1 MIKPRTYMLFRQS
14 FVCPIKTARGVWTD
28 RVSLVLRQDHE
39 NGFTS
44 FGEVSALPGFFDFS
58 LKDAQEEAEQWS
70 REGGHI
76 DEFSIIG
83 PAISSLASNI
93 WKDGDRQIK
102 LPSSA
107 RLWGTPGCED
117 ARVIKR
123 KVGLSL
129 PQNEIPEIVDWL
141 ETLAPNIQVRLDP
154 NESFSRD
161 DLLLWIDALQQYQS
175 VQFIEQ
181 PTGPTDDEW
190 LFKFAEDSPVPI
202 ALDEGLSR
210 IKSFEEFVNLPS
222 QLYLVIKPLLF
233 PNWGKTLNLLTDQFE
248 RVIFSTA
255 FESPFGYEALLRLSS
270 HSLMTPGL
278 ERSCFRGNQYEFMEH
293 HLDTLTSPCV
303 SNHKLVELWDRT
315 FAL

>member
-1 MIKPRTYMLFRQS
+1 M
-14 FVCPIKTARGVWTD
+14 
-28 RVSLVLRQDHE
+28 SLVLRQDHE

-44 FGEVSALPGFFDFS
+44 FGEVSALPGFFDFN
-58 LKDAQEEAEQWS
+58 LKDAQKEAEQWS
-70 REGGHI
+70 KEGGHI
-76 DEFSIIG
+76 DKFSIIG
-83 PAISSLASNI
+83 PAISSLESHI
-93 WKDGDRQIK
+93 WEVGVTEIK

-117 ARVIKR
+117 AMVIKR
-123 KVGLSL
+123 KIGLSL

-141 ETLAPNIQVRLDP
+141 ESLATPIQVRLDP
-154 NESFSRD
+154 NESFSKD
-161 DLLLWIDALQQYQS
+161 DLLLWIDALQEYQS

-181 PTGPTDDEW
+181 PTGPADDEW
-190 LFKFAEDSPVPI
+190 LFKLAEDSPVPI

-210 IKSFEEFVNLPS
+210 IKSFDELVNLPS
-222 QLYLVIKPLLF
+222 ELYLVIKPLLF
-233 PNWGKTLNLLTDQFE
+233 PNWRKTLDLLTDQFE

-255 FESPFGYEALLRLSS
+255 FESPFGYEALLRLCS

-293 HLDTLTSPCV
+293 HLGTLTSPCV
-303 SNHKLVELWDRT
+303 SNHKLVELWDKT

>member
-1 MIKPRTYMLFRQS
+1 MLFRQS

-44 FGEVSALPGFFDFS
+44 FGEVSALPGFIDFN
-58 LKDAQEEAEQWS
+58 LKDAQKEAEEWS
-70 REGGHI
+70 KEGGNI
-76 DEFSIIG
+76 DKFSIIG
-83 PAISSLASNI
+83 PAISSLESNI
-93 WKDGDRQIK
+93 WEGGVKEIK

-123 KVGLSL
+123 KIGLSL
-129 PQNEIPEIVDWL
+129 PQNEIPQIVDWL
-141 ETLAPNIQVRLDP
+141 ESLDTPIQVRLDP
-154 NESFSRD
+154 NESFSKD
-161 DLLLWIDALQQYQS
+161 DLLLWIDALQEYQS

-181 PTGPTDDEW
+181 PTGPADDEW
-190 LFKFAEDSPVPI
+190 LFKLAEDSPVPI

-210 IKSFEEFVNLPS
+210 IKSFDEFVNLPS
-222 QLYLVIKPLLF
+222 ELYLVIKPLLF
-233 PNWGKTLNLLTDQFE
+233 PNWEKTLNLLTDQFE

-255 FESPFGYEALLRLSS
+255 FESPFGYEALLRLCS

-293 HLDTLTSPCV
+293 HLDTLNSPCV
-303 SNHKLVELWDRT
+303 SNHKLVELWDQT

>member
-1 MIKPRTYMLFRQS
+1 MIKTRTYMLFRQS

-44 FGEVSALPGFFDFS
+44 FGEVSALPGFIDFN
-58 LKDAQEEAEQWS
+58 LKDAQKEAELWS
-70 REGGHI
+70 KEGGNI
-76 DEFSIIG
+76 DNFSIIG
-83 PAISSLASNI
+83 PAISSLESNI
-93 WKDGDRQIK
+93 WEGGVKEIK

-123 KVGLSL
+123 KIGLSL
-129 PQNEIPEIVDWL
+129 PQNEIPQIVDWL
-141 ETLAPNIQVRLDP
+141 ESLDTPIQVRLDP
-154 NESFSRD
+154 NESFSKD
-161 DLLLWIDALQQYQS
+161 DLLLWIDALQDYQS

-181 PTGPTDDEW
+181 PTGPADDEW
-190 LFKFAEDSPVPI
+190 LFKLAEDSPVPI

-210 IKSFEEFVNLPS
+210 IKSFDEFVNLPS
-222 QLYLVIKPLLF
+222 ELYLVMKPLLF
-233 PNWGKTLNLLTDQFE
+233 PNWEKTLNLLIDQFE

-255 FESPFGYEALLRLSS
+255 FESPFGYEALLRLCS

-293 HLDTLTSPCV
+293 HLGTLNSPCV
-303 SNHKLVELWDRT
+303 SNHKLVELWDKT

>member
-1 MIKPRTYMLFRQS
+1 MLFRQS
-14 FVCPIKTARGVWTD
+14 FVCPIRTARGVWTD
-28 RVSLVLRQDHE
+28 RESLVLRQDHE

-44 FGEVSALPGFFDFS
+44 FGEVSALPGFVDFN
-58 LKDAQEEAEQWS
+58 LKEAQKEAEQWS
-70 REGGHI
+70 REGGHP

-83 PAISSLASNI
+83 PAISSLESNI
-93 WKDGDRQIK
+93 WEGGVKEIK

-123 KVGLSL
+123 KIGLSL
-129 PQNEIPEIVDWL
+129 PQNEIPQIVDWL
-141 ETLAPNIQVRLDP
+141 ESLDTPIQVRLDP
-154 NESFSRD
+154 NESFSKD
-161 DLLLWIDALQQYQS
+161 DLLLWIDALQEYQS

-181 PTGPTDDEW
+181 PTGPADDEW
-190 LFKFAEDSPVPI
+190 LFKLAEDSPVPI

-210 IKSFEEFVNLPS
+210 IKSFDEFVNLPS
-222 QLYLVIKPLLF
+222 ELYLVIKPLLF
-233 PNWGKTLNLLTDQFE
+233 PNWEKTLNLLTDQFE

-255 FESPFGYEALLRLSS
+255 FESPFGYEALLRLCS

-278 ERSCFRGNQYEFMEH
+278 ERSCFRGNKYEFMEH
-293 HLDTLTSPCV
+293 HLGTLNSPCV
-303 SNHKLVELWDRT
+303 SNHKLVELWDKT

>member
-1 MIKPRTYMLFRQS
+1 MLFRQS

-44 FGEVSALPGFFDFS
+44 FGEVSALPGFIDFN
-58 LKDAQEEAEQWS
+58 LKDAQKEAEQWS
-70 REGGHI
+70 KEGGNI
-76 DEFSIIG
+76 DKFSIIG
-83 PAISSLASNI
+83 PAISSLESNI
-93 WKDGDRQIK
+93 WEGGVKEIT

-117 ARVIKR
+117 SRVIKR
-123 KVGLSL
+123 KIGLSL
-129 PQNEIPEIVDWL
+129 PQNEIPQIVDWL
-141 ETLAPNIQVRLDP
+141 ESLDTPIQVRLDP
-154 NESFSRD
+154 NESFSKD
-161 DLLLWIDALQQYQS
+161 DLLLWIDALQEYQS

-181 PTGPTDDEW
+181 PTGPADDEW
-190 LFKFAEDSPVPI
+190 LFKLAEDSPVPI

-210 IKSFEEFVNLPS
+210 IKSFDEFVNLPS
-222 QLYLVIKPLLF
+222 ELYLVIKPILF
-233 PNWGKTLNLLTDQFE
+233 PNWEKTLNLLTDQFE

-255 FESPFGYEALLRLSS
+255 FESPFGYEALLRLCS

-293 HLDTLTSPCV
+293 HLGTLNSPCV
-303 SNHKLVELWDRT
+303 SNHKLVELWDKT